1 VSLGIACWPY
11 AQGAKLPA
19 IERLVNTTY
28 EKFPYY
34 FPEPELGQ
42 VQFNMGIGRRQLPC
56 CSLALTGLNGLPF
69 LPALPS
75 GASWQVFVNRKGFG
89 GESNLIHPITL
100 NKPAE
105 GIPPGEFCLRKDIE
119 KPGN

>member
-1 VSLGIACWPY
+1 MDACPQTVQAARRRFAAQGLAASRLDSECVTGYSLLAS

-34 FPEPELGQ
+34 FPEPELGL

-69 LPALPS
+69 LPALLS
-75 GASWQVFVNRKGFG
+75 GASWQVFVNRKGFS
-89 GESNLIHPITL
+89 GESI
-100 NKPAE
+100 
-105 GIPPGEFCLRKDIE
+105 
-119 KPGN
+119 